1 MAASGDSEQ
10 KRSPE
15 PSGSPADRTQTLI
28 RPAPRPS
35 ILHRVRNNFLT
46 GLVLVAPIFITAY
59 LAWAFVNLVDD
70 TVFPLIPARYHP
82 ENVFG
87 VEIPGLGLIV
97 FILFTTMIGAFA
109 TNLVGRTLIN
119 WGERILHRMPVVR
132 TVYNA
137 IKQIAETA
145 LNRSNSSFRQACLIE
160 YPRRGL
166 WAVAFISTETGG
178 EINRKIPESGQ
189 MLSVFLPTT
198 PNPTSGFLLF
208 VPAKDVIF
216 LDMSVEEAAKLVI
229 SAGLVDP
236 EEAARRRARETGSGA
251 ASPDDGD
258 AAEGSAT
265 SSI

>member
-1 MAASGDSEQ
+1 MAGSDDTEQ
-10 KRSPE
+10 ERSSK
-15 PSGSPADRTQTLI
+15 PSDSPAGRPKALI
-28 RPAPRPS
+28 RPAPRPR
-35 ILHRVRNNFLT
+35 ILHRIRNNFLT
-46 GLVLVAPIFITAY
+46 GMVLVAPVFITAY

-87 VEIPGLGLIV
+87 VQIPGLGLIV

-137 IKQIAETA
+137 VKQIAETA
-145 LNRSNSSFRQACLIE
+145 LNRSSSSFRQACLIE

-166 WAVAFISTETGG
+166 WAVAFVSTETGG
-178 EINRKIPESGQ
+178 EINRKIPIEGQ
-189 MLSVFLPTT
+189 MVSVFLPTT

-208 VPAKDVIF
+208 VPEKDVIY

-236 EEAARRRARETGSGA
+236 EEAARRRAQGSGSGA
-251 ASPDDGD
+251 ASPENGD
-258 AAEGSAT
+258 AA
-265 SSI
+265 

>member
-1 MAASGDSEQ
+1 MARSGKGQGGEQDPVPPSSEDSG
-10 KRSPE
+10 RTP
-15 PSGSPADRTQTLI
+15 PSLI
-28 RPAPRPS
+28 RPAPRPRS
-35 ILHRVRNNFLT
+35 ILARLRNNFLT
-46 GLVLVAPIFITAY
+46 GLVLVAPLFITAY

-70 TVFPLIPARYHP
+70 TVFPLIPKRYHP

-97 FILFTTMIGAFA
+97 FIVFTTMIGAFTA
-109 TNLVGRTLIN
+109 NLVGRTLIG
-119 WGERILHRMPVVR
+119 WSEKLLHRMPIIR

-145 LNRSNSSFRQACLIE
+145 LNRSNSSFRQACLIQ
-160 YPRRGL
+160 YPRKGL
-166 WAVAFISTETGG
+166 WAVAFVSTETGG
-178 EINRKIPESGQ
+178 EINRQIPEDGE

-208 VPAKDVIF
+208 VPKKDVLF

-236 EEAARRRARETGSGA
+236 EASRPHSAERRNAGAAPPEGDAARRN
-251 ASPDDGD
+251 
-258 AAEGSAT
+258 
-265 SSI
+265 